1 MTLHK
6 KNHITRTLLAVSM
19 LAMSGGAL
27 AAQVPP
33 GTQLAEKQE
42 LVRNNGSEP
51 ASLDPHKVESDVEFN
66 IISDLFEGLVNVS
79 PAGAI
84 QPRLA
89 ERWENK
95 DNLLWTFHLRPGL
108 TWSDGTAIT
117 AQDIVWS
124 WQRLVS
130 PATASPYASYP
141 GNMHIANAREIA
153 LGQKGPETLGVKAL
167 NDTTLQVT
175 LTQPNAAFLA
185 MLAHPSLVPI
195 DKVLV
200 EQYADKWTRPEHIV
214 TSGPYKL
221 SQWVVN
227 ERLVAERNAK
237 YWDNAHTVINKVTY
251 LPISSEAADVNR
263 YKAGEIDIVYTVPIN
278 QFAQLQKTMG
288 DQLDVSPQLA
298 TYYYEFNTT
307 RPPFNDARVR
317 RALNMA
323 LDKDII
329 AEKVLGQGQRPAWL
343 IGQPD
348 IGGVTLHNP
357 DYASW
362 PREKRIAEAKKLL
375 AQAGYDESHPLV
387 FTLLYNTSESHQRIA
402 IAASS
407 MWKKNLGVEAKL
419 QNQEWKTMLDTMHTH
434 NFDAVRYAW
443 IADYDDAATFLNT
456 FRTGDSENTSQY
468 SNPAYDEALRNAAKA
483 SDVATRGKYYQQAED
498 LLAQDVPAIPVYH
511 YVRTHLVKPWVGG
524 FTPDKL
530 GYYYTKDM
538 YIKKHPSAS
547 GDGR

>member
-1 MTLHK
+1 MKLQK
-6 KNHITRTLLAVSM
+6 YNDITQALLMVGLLAAV
-19 LAMSGGAL
+19 APTL
-27 AAQVPP
+27 AAQVPA
-33 GTQLAEKQE
+33 GTALAEKQE

-51 ASLDPHKVESDVEFN
+51 SSLDPHKVESDVEFN
-66 IISDLFEGLVNVS
+66 IISDLFEGLVSVS
-79 PAGAI
+79 PEGKI

-89 ERWENK
+89 AKWENK
-95 DNLLWTFHLRPGL
+95 DNTVWTFHLRPGV

-141 GNMHIANAREIA
+141 GNMHIVNAQDIA
-153 LGQKGPETLGVKAL
+153 QGKKKPDTLGVKAI
-167 NDTTLQVT
+167 DDATLEVT
-175 LTQPNAAFLA
+175 LSQPNAAFLP
-185 MLAHPSLVPI
+185 MLAHPSLVPV

-200 EQYADKWTRPEHIV
+200 NRFGEKWTKPEHMV
-214 TSGPYKL
+214 TSGAYKL

-227 ERLVAERNAK
+227 ERIVAERNPR
-237 YWDNAHTVINKVTY
+237 YWDNADTVINKVTY

-278 QFAQLQKTMG
+278 QFTQLKKTMG

-307 RPPFNDARVR
+307 KPPFNDPRVR
-317 RALNMA
+317 LALNMA

-343 IGQPD
+343 ISQPD
-348 IGGVTLHNP
+348 IGGVKLHNP

-362 PREKRIAEAKKLL
+362 PRDKRIAEAKKLL
-375 AQAGYDESHPLV
+375 SEAGYNDSHPLV
-387 FTLLYNTSESHQRIA
+387 FNLLYNTSESHQRVA

-443 IADYDDAATFLNT
+443 IADYDDAATFLNN

-483 SDVATRGKYYQQAED
+483 PDVATRGKFYQLAED
-498 LLAQDVPAIPVYH
+498 LLGKDVPAVPVYH

-530 GYYYTKDM
+530 GYYFTRDM
-538 YIKKHPSAS
+538 YIKKH
-547 GDGR
+547 

>member
-1 MTLHK
+1 MK
-6 KNHITRTLLAVSM
+6 SQKYNHITQAVLALGLLCTTATVF
-19 LAMSGGAL
+19 

-33 GTQLAEKQE
+33 GTVLAEKQE

-66 IISDLFEGLVNVS
+66 IISDLFEGLVSVS
-79 PAGAI
+79 PAGEI

-89 ERWENK
+89 EKWENK
-95 DNLLWTFHLRPGL
+95 ENTVWTFHLRPGI

-130 PATASPYASYP
+130 PLTASPYSSYP
-141 GNMHIANAREIA
+141 GNMHIVNAKEIA
-153 LGQKGPETLGVKAL
+153 EGKKAPETLGVKAV
-167 NDTTLQVT
+167 DDATLEVT

-200 EQYADKWTRPEHIV
+200 NRFGEQWTKPEHIV

-221 SQWVVN
+221 SAWVVN
-227 ERLVAERNAK
+227 ERIVAERNPR
-237 YWDNAHTVINKVTY
+237 YWDNQHTVINKVTW
-251 LPISSEAADVNR
+251 LPIHSEAADVNR

-278 QFAQLQKTMG
+278 QFAQLKKTMG
-288 DQLDVSPQLA
+288 DQLNVSPQLA

-307 RPPFNDARVR
+307 RPPFSDPRVR
-317 RALNMA
+317 LALNMA

-343 IGQPD
+343 ISQPD
-348 IGGVTLHNP
+348 IGGVKLQNP
-357 DYASW
+357 EYASW

-375 AQAGYDESHPLV
+375 SEAGYSDSHPLV
-387 FTLLYNTSESHQRIA
+387 FNLLYNTSESHQRVA

-443 IADYDDAATFLNT
+443 IADYDDAATFLNN

-468 SNPAYDEALRNAAKA
+468 SNPAYDEALKNAAKA
-483 SDVATRGKYYQQAED
+483 SDGVTRGKYYQQAED
-498 LLAQDVPAIPVYH
+498 LLAKDVPAVPVYH

-530 GYYYTKDM
+530 GYYFTKDM
-538 YIKKHPSAS
+538 YIKKH
-547 GDGR
+547 

>member
-1 MTLHK
+1 MKLQK
-6 KNHITRTLLAVSM
+6 YNDITQALLMAGLLA
-19 LAMSGGAL
+19 AAAPTL
-27 AAQVPP
+27 AAQVPA
-33 GTQLAEKQE
+33 GTVLAEKQE

-51 ASLDPHKVESDVEFN
+51 SSLDPHKVESDVEFN
-66 IISDLFEGLVNVS
+66 IISDLFEGLVSVS
-79 PAGAI
+79 PGGEI

-89 ERWENK
+89 EKWENK
-95 DNLLWTFHLRPGL
+95 DNTVWTFHLRPGI

-117 AQDIVWS
+117 APDIVWS

-141 GNMHIANAREIA
+141 GNMHIVNAQDIA
-153 LGQKGPETLGVKAL
+153 QGKKTPDTLGVKAI
-167 NDTTLQVT
+167 DDATLEVT
-175 LTQPNAAFLA
+175 LNQPNAAFLP
-185 MLAHPSLVPI
+185 MLAHPSLVPV

-200 EQYADKWTRPEHIV
+200 NRFGEKWTKPEHLV
-214 TSGPYKL
+214 TSGAYKL
-221 SQWVVN
+221 SRWVVN
-227 ERLVAERNAK
+227 ERIVAERNPR
-237 YWDNAHTVINKVTY
+237 YWDNADTVINKVTY

-278 QFAQLQKTMG
+278 QFAQLKKTMG
-288 DQLDVSPQLA
+288 EQVNVSPQLA

-307 RPPFNDARVR
+307 KPPFNDPRVR
-317 RALNMA
+317 LALNMA

-343 IGQPD
+343 ISQPD
-348 IGGVTLHNP
+348 IGGVKLHNP

-362 PREKRIAEAKKLL
+362 PRDKRIAEAKRLL
-375 AQAGYDESHPLV
+375 SEAGYNDSHPLV
-387 FTLLYNTSESHQRIA
+387 FNLLYNTSESHQRVA

-443 IADYDDAATFLNT
+443 IADYDDAATFLNN

-483 SDVATRGKYYQQAED
+483 PDVTTRGKFYQQAEE
-498 LLAQDVPAIPVYH
+498 LLGKDVPAVPVYH

-530 GYYYTKDM
+530 GYYFTRDM
-538 YIKKHPSAS
+538 YIKKH
-547 GDGR
+547 

>member
-1 MTLHK
+1 MKTQK
-6 KNHITRTLLAVSM
+6 YNHITRVLVAVGLFSM
-19 LAMSGGAL
+19 VIPAL

-33 GTQLAEKQE
+33 GTALAEKQE

-51 ASLDPHKVESDVEFN
+51 SSLDPHKVESDVENN
-66 IISDLFEGLVNVS
+66 IISDLFEGLVSVS
-79 PAGAI
+79 PAGEI
-84 QPRLA
+84 EPRLA
-89 ERWENK
+89 EKWENK
-95 DNLLWTFHLRPGL
+95 DNTVWTFHLRPGV

-130 PATASPYASYP
+130 PLTASPYASYP
-141 GNMHIANAREIA
+141 GNMHIVNGAEIA
-153 LGQKGPETLGVKAL
+153 QGQKAPETLGVKAV
-167 NDTTLQVT
+167 DDVTLEVT

-185 MLAHPSLVPI
+185 MLAHPSLVPL
-195 DKVLV
+195 DKVLISR
-200 EQYADKWTRPEHIV
+200 YGDKWTKPEHIV

-227 ERLVAERNAK
+227 ERIVAERNPR

-251 LPISSEAADVNR
+251 LPISSETADVNR

-278 QFAQLQKTMG
+278 QFAQLKKTMG

-307 RPPFNDARVR
+307 RPPFNDPRVR

-343 IGQPD
+343 ISQPD
-348 IGGVTLHNP
+348 IGGVKLHNP
-357 DYASW
+357 EYASW

-375 AQAGYDESHPLV
+375 SEAGYNETHPLV
-387 FTLLYNTSESHQRIA
+387 FNLLYNTSESHQRIA

-419 QNQEWKTMLDTMHTH
+419 QNQEWKTMLDAMHTH

-443 IADYDDAATFLNT
+443 IADYDDAATFLNN

-483 SDVATRGKYYQQAED
+483 SDTTARGKFYQQAED
-498 LLAQDVPAIPVYH
+498 LLGQDVPAIPVYH

-524 FTPDKL
+524 FTSDKL

-538 YIKKHPSAS
+538 YIKKH
-547 GDGR
+547 

>member
-1 MTLHK
+1 MKTQK
-6 KNHITRTLLAVSM
+6 YNHITRVLVAVGLFSM
-19 LAMSGGAL
+19 VIPAL

-33 GTQLAEKQE
+33 GTALAEKQE

-51 ASLDPHKVESDVEFN
+51 SSLDPHKVESDVENN
-66 IISDLFEGLVNVS
+66 IISDLFEGLVSVS
-79 PAGAI
+79 PAGEI
-84 QPRLA
+84 EPRLA
-89 ERWENK
+89 EKWENK
-95 DNLLWTFHLRPGL
+95 DNTVWTFHLRPGV

-130 PATASPYASYP
+130 PLTASPYASYP
-141 GNMHIANAREIA
+141 GNMHIVNGAEIA
-153 LGQKGPETLGVKAL
+153 QGQKAPETLGVKAV
-167 NDTTLQVT
+167 DDATVEVT

-185 MLAHPSLVPI
+185 MLAHPSLVPL
-195 DKVLV
+195 DKVLISR
-200 EQYADKWTRPEHIV
+200 YGDKWTKPEHIV

-227 ERLVAERNAK
+227 ERIVAERNPR

-251 LPISSEAADVNR
+251 LPISSETADVNR

-278 QFAQLQKTMG
+278 QFAQLKKTMG

-307 RPPFNDARVR
+307 RPPFNDPRVR

-343 IGQPD
+343 ISQPD
-348 IGGVTLHNP
+348 IGGVKLHNP
-357 DYASW
+357 EYASW

-375 AQAGYDESHPLV
+375 SEAGYNETHPLV
-387 FTLLYNTSESHQRIA
+387 FNLLYNTSESHQRIA

-419 QNQEWKTMLDTMHTH
+419 QNQEWKTMLDAMHTH

-443 IADYDDAATFLNT
+443 IADYDDAATFLNN

-483 SDVATRGKYYQQAED
+483 SDTTARGKFYQQAED
-498 LLAQDVPAIPVYH
+498 LLGQDVPAIPVYH

-524 FTPDKL
+524 FTSDKL

-538 YIKKHPSAS
+538 YIKKH
-547 GDGR
+547 

>member
-1 MTLHK
+1 MK
-6 KNHITRTLLAVSM
+6 SQKYNHITQAVLALGLLCTTATVF
-19 LAMSGGAL
+19 

-33 GTQLAEKQE
+33 GTVLAEKQE

-66 IISDLFEGLVNVS
+66 IISDLFEGLVSVS
-79 PAGAI
+79 PAGEI

-89 ERWENK
+89 EKWENK
-95 DNLLWTFHLRPGL
+95 ENTVWTFHLRPGI

-130 PATASPYASYP
+130 PLTASPYSSYP
-141 GNMHIANAREIA
+141 GNMHIVNAKEIA
-153 LGQKGPETLGVKAL
+153 EGKKTPETLGVKAV
-167 NDTTLQVT
+167 DDATLEVT

-200 EQYADKWTRPEHIV
+200 NRFGEQWTKPEHIV

-221 SQWVVN
+221 SAWVVN
-227 ERLVAERNAK
+227 ERIVAERNPR
-237 YWDNAHTVINKVTY
+237 YWDNQHTVINKVTW
-251 LPISSEAADVNR
+251 LPIHSEAADVNR

-278 QFAQLQKTMG
+278 QFAQLKKTMG
-288 DQLDVSPQLA
+288 DQLNVSPQLA

-307 RPPFNDARVR
+307 RPPFNDPRVR
-317 RALNMA
+317 LALNMA

-343 IGQPD
+343 ISQPD
-348 IGGVTLHNP
+348 IGGVKLQNP
-357 DYASW
+357 EYASW

-375 AQAGYDESHPLV
+375 SEAGYSDSHPLV
-387 FTLLYNTSESHQRIA
+387 FNLLYNTSESHQRVA

-443 IADYDDAATFLNT
+443 IADYDDAATFLNN

-468 SNPAYDEALRNAAKA
+468 SNPAYDEALKNAAKA
-483 SDVATRGKYYQQAED
+483 SDGVTRGKYYQQAED
-498 LLAQDVPAIPVYH
+498 LLAKDVPAVPVYH

-530 GYYYTKDM
+530 GYYFTKDM
-538 YIKKHPSAS
+538 YIKKH
-547 GDGR
+547 

>member
-1 MTLHK
+1 MK
-6 KNHITRTLLAVSM
+6 PQTRTHFTLSLLTAGILCAST
-19 LAMSGGAL
+19 ATW
-27 AAQVPP
+27 AAKVPA
-33 GTQLAEKQE
+33 GTQLADKQE

-66 IISDLFEGLVNVS
+66 IISDLFDGLVSVS
-79 PAGAI
+79 PAGEI

-89 ERWENK
+89 EKWENK
-95 DNLLWTFHLRPGL
+95 DNTVWTFHLRPGI
-108 TWSDGTAIT
+108 TWSDGTPIT
-117 AQDIVWS
+117 AEDIVWS
-124 WQRLVS
+124 WQRLVD
-130 PATASPYASYP
+130 PKTASPYASYP
-141 GNMHIANAREIA
+141 GSMRIVNGTDIAEGKKA
-153 LGQKGPETLGVKAL
+153 PESLGVKAI
-167 NDTTLQVT
+167 NDTTLEVT

-200 EQYADKWTRPEHIV
+200 GRFGDKWTKPEHFV
-214 TSGPYKL
+214 SSGAYKL

-227 ERLVAERNAK
+227 ERIVAVRNPK
-237 YWDNAHTVINKVTY
+237 YWDNEHTVINKVTY

-278 QFAQLQKTMG
+278 QFAQLKKTLG
-288 DQLDVSPQLA
+288 SELDVSPQLA
-298 TYYYEFNTT
+298 TYYYQFNTT

-317 RALNMA
+317 KAMNLA

-329 AEKVLGQGQRPAWL
+329 ADKVLGQGQRPAWL
-343 IGQPD
+343 ISQPD
-348 IGGVTLHNP
+348 IGGVKLQNP

-362 PREKRIAEAKKLL
+362 PMDKRIAEAKKLL
-375 AQAGYDESHPLV
+375 AEAGFNDSHPLS
-387 FTLLYNTSESHQRIA
+387 FNLLYNTSESHQRIA

-456 FRTGDSENTSQY
+456 FRTGDSQNTTQY
-468 SNPAYDEALRNAAKA
+468 SNPDYDRALVNAAKSKTA
-483 SDVATRGKYYQQAED
+483 EERGKFYQQAED
-498 LLAQDVPAIPVYH
+498 LLGRDVPAIPVYH

-538 YIKKHPSAS
+538 YIKKH
-547 GDGR
+547 

>member
-1 MTLHK
+1 MK
-6 KNHITRTLLAVSM
+6 IQKYNHITRVLVAVGLFSM
-19 LAMSGGAL
+19 VIPAL

-33 GTQLAEKQE
+33 GTALAEKQE

-51 ASLDPHKVESDVEFN
+51 SSLDPHKVESDVENN
-66 IISDLFEGLVNVS
+66 IISDLFEGLVSVS
-79 PAGAI
+79 PTGEI
-84 QPRLA
+84 EPRLA
-89 ERWENK
+89 EKWENK
-95 DNLLWTFHLRPGL
+95 DNTVWTFHLRPGV

-130 PATASPYASYP
+130 PLTASPYASYP
-141 GNMHIANAREIA
+141 GNMHIVNGAEIA
-153 LGQKGPETLGVKAL
+153 QGKKAPETLGVKAL
-167 NDTTLQVT
+167 DDATFEVT

-185 MLAHPSLVPI
+185 MLAHPSLVPL
-195 DKVLV
+195 DKVLISR
-200 EQYADKWTRPEHIV
+200 YGDKWTKPEHIV

-227 ERLVAERNAK
+227 ERIVAERNPR

-251 LPISSEAADVNR
+251 LPISSETADVNR

-278 QFAQLQKTMG
+278 QFAQLKKTMG

-307 RPPFNDARVR
+307 RPPFNDPRVR

-343 IGQPD
+343 ISQPD
-348 IGGVTLHNP
+348 IGGVKLHNP
-357 DYASW
+357 EYASW
-362 PREKRIAEAKKLL
+362 PRDKRIAEAKKLL
-375 AQAGYDESHPLV
+375 SEAGYNETHPLV
-387 FTLLYNTSESHQRIA
+387 FNLLYNTSESHQRIA

-419 QNQEWKTMLDTMHTH
+419 QNQEWKTMLDAMHTH

-443 IADYDDAATFLNT
+443 IADYDDAATFLNN

-483 SDVATRGKYYQQAED
+483 SDTTARGKFYQQAED
-498 LLAQDVPAIPVYH
+498 LLGQDVPAIPVYH

-538 YIKKHPSAS
+538 YIKKH
-547 GDGR
+547 

>member
-1 MTLHK
+1 MK
-6 KNHITRTLLAVSM
+6 PQTRTHFTLSLLTAGILCAST
-19 LAMSGGAL
+19 ATW
-27 AAQVPP
+27 AANVPA
-33 GTQLAEKQE
+33 GTQLADKQE

-66 IISDLFEGLVNVS
+66 IISDLFDGLVSVS
-79 PAGAI
+79 PAGEI

-89 ERWENK
+89 EKWENK
-95 DNLLWTFHLRPGL
+95 DNTVWTFHLRPGI
-108 TWSDGTAIT
+108 TWSDGTPIT
-117 AQDIVWS
+117 AEDIVWS
-124 WQRLVS
+124 WQRLVD
-130 PATASPYASYP
+130 PKTASPYASYP
-141 GNMHIANAREIA
+141 GSMRIVNGTDIAEGKKA
-153 LGQKGPETLGVKAL
+153 PESLGVKAI
-167 NDTTLQVT
+167 NDTTLEVT

-200 EQYADKWTRPEHIV
+200 GRFGDKWTKPEHFV
-214 TSGPYKL
+214 SSGAYKL

-227 ERLVAERNAK
+227 ERIVAVRNPK
-237 YWDNAHTVINKVTY
+237 YWDNEHTVINKVTY

-278 QFAQLQKTMG
+278 QFAQLKKTLG
-288 DQLDVSPQLA
+288 SELDVSPQLA
-298 TYYYEFNTT
+298 TYYYQFNTT

-317 RALNMA
+317 KALNLA

-329 AEKVLGQGQRPAWL
+329 AGKVLGQGQRPAWL
-343 IGQPD
+343 ISQPD
-348 IGGVTLHNP
+348 IGGVKLQNP

-362 PREKRIAEAKKLL
+362 PMDKRIAEAKKLL
-375 AQAGYDESHPLV
+375 AEAGFNDSHPLS
-387 FTLLYNTSESHQRIA
+387 FNLLYNTSESHQRIA

-443 IADYDDAATFLNT
+443 IADYDDAATFLNN
-456 FRTGDSENTSQY
+456 FRTGDSQYTTQY
-468 SNPAYDEALRNAAKA
+468 SNPDYDRALVNAAKSKTA
-483 SDVATRGKYYQQAED
+483 EERGKFYQQAED
-498 LLAQDVPAIPVYH
+498 LLGRDVPAIPVYH

-538 YIKKHPSAS
+538 YIKKH
-547 GDGR
+547 

>member
-1 MTLHK
+1 MK
-6 KNHITRTLLAVSM
+6 SQKYNHITQALLA
-19 LAMSGGAL
+19 LGLLCTTATIF

-33 GTQLAEKQE
+33 GTVLAEKQE

-66 IISDLFEGLVNVS
+66 IISDLFEGLVSVS
-79 PAGAI
+79 PAGEI

-89 ERWENK
+89 EKWENK
-95 DNLLWTFHLRPGL
+95 ENTVWTFHLRPGI

-130 PATASPYASYP
+130 PLTASPYSSYP
-141 GNMHIANAREIA
+141 GNMHIVNAKEIA
-153 LGQKGPETLGVKAL
+153 EGKKAPETLGVKAV
-167 NDTTLQVT
+167 DDATLEVT

-200 EQYADKWTRPEHIV
+200 NRFGEQWTKPEHIV

-221 SQWVVN
+221 SAWVVN
-227 ERLVAERNAK
+227 ERIVAERNPR
-237 YWDNAHTVINKVTY
+237 YWDNEHTVINKVTW
-251 LPISSEAADVNR
+251 LPIHSEAADVNR

-278 QFAQLQKTMG
+278 QFAQLKKTMG
-288 DQLDVSPQLA
+288 DQLNVSPQLA

-307 RPPFNDARVR
+307 RPPFNDPRVR
-317 RALNMA
+317 LALNMA

-343 IGQPD
+343 ISQPD
-348 IGGVTLHNP
+348 IGGVKLQNP

-362 PREKRIAEAKKLL
+362 PRDKRIAEAKKLL
-375 AQAGYDESHPLV
+375 SEAGYSDSHPLV
-387 FTLLYNTSESHQRIA
+387 FNLLYNTSESHQRVA

-443 IADYDDAATFLNT
+443 IADYDDAATFLNN

-468 SNPAYDEALRNAAKA
+468 SNPAYDEALKNAAKA
-483 SDVATRGKYYQQAED
+483 SDGVTRGKYYQQAED
-498 LLAQDVPAIPVYH
+498 LLAKDVPAVPVYH

-530 GYYYTKDM
+530 GYYFTKDM
-538 YIKKHPSAS
+538 YIKKH
-547 GDGR
+547 

>member
-1 MTLHK
+1 MKTQK
-6 KNHITRTLLAVSM
+6 YNHITRVLVAVGLFSM
-19 LAMSGGAL
+19 VIPAL

-33 GTQLAEKQE
+33 GTALAEKQE

-51 ASLDPHKVESDVEFN
+51 SSLDPHKVESDVENN
-66 IISDLFEGLVNVS
+66 IISDLFEGLVSVS
-79 PAGAI
+79 PAGEI
-84 QPRLA
+84 EPRLA
-89 ERWENK
+89 EKWENK
-95 DNLLWTFHLRPGL
+95 DNTVWTFHLRPGV

-130 PATASPYASYP
+130 PLTASPYASYP
-141 GNMHIANAREIA
+141 GNMHIVNGAEIA
-153 LGQKGPETLGVKAL
+153 QGQKAPETLGVKAI
-167 NDTTLQVT
+167 DDATLEVT
-175 LTQPNAAFLA
+175 LTQPNTAFLA
-185 MLAHPSLVPI
+185 MLAHPSLVPL
-195 DKVLV
+195 DKVLISR
-200 EQYADKWTRPEHIV
+200 YGDKWTKPEHIV

-227 ERLVAERNAK
+227 ERIVAERNPR

-251 LPISSEAADVNR
+251 LPISSETADVNR

-278 QFAQLQKTMG
+278 QFAQLKKTMG

-307 RPPFNDARVR
+307 RPPFNDPRVR

-343 IGQPD
+343 ISQPD
-348 IGGVTLHNP
+348 IGGVKLHNP
-357 DYASW
+357 EYASW

-375 AQAGYDESHPLV
+375 SEAGYNETHPLV
-387 FTLLYNTSESHQRIA
+387 FNLLYNTSESHQRIA

-419 QNQEWKTMLDTMHTH
+419 QNQEWKTMLDAMHTH

-443 IADYDDAATFLNT
+443 IADYDDAATFLNN

-483 SDVATRGKYYQQAED
+483 SDTTARGKFYQQAED
-498 LLAQDVPAIPVYH
+498 LLGQDVPAIPVYH

-538 YIKKHPSAS
+538 YIKKH
-547 GDGR
+547 

>member
-1 MTLHK
+1 MKTQK
-6 KNHITRTLLAVSM
+6 YNHITRVLVAVGLFSM
-19 LAMSGGAL
+19 VIPAL

-33 GTQLAEKQE
+33 GTALAEKQE

-51 ASLDPHKVESDVEFN
+51 SSLDPHKVESDVENN
-66 IISDLFEGLVNVS
+66 IISDLFEGLVSVS
-79 PAGAI
+79 PAGEI
-84 QPRLA
+84 EPRLA
-89 ERWENK
+89 EKWENK
-95 DNLLWTFHLRPGL
+95 DNTVWTFHLRPGV

-130 PATASPYASYP
+130 PLTASPYASYP
-141 GNMHIANAREIA
+141 GNMHIVNGAEIA
-153 LGQKGPETLGVKAL
+153 QGQKAPETLGVKAV
-167 NDTTLQVT
+167 DDATLEVT

-185 MLAHPSLVPI
+185 MLAHPSLVPL
-195 DKVLV
+195 DKVLISR
-200 EQYADKWTRPEHIV
+200 YGDKWTKPEHMV

-227 ERLVAERNAK
+227 ERIVAERNPR

-251 LPISSEAADVNR
+251 LPISSETADVNR

-278 QFAQLQKTMG
+278 QFAQLKKTMG

-307 RPPFNDARVR
+307 RPPFNDPRVR

-343 IGQPD
+343 ISQPD
-348 IGGVTLHNP
+348 IGGVKLHNP
-357 DYASW
+357 EYASW

-375 AQAGYDESHPLV
+375 SEAGYNETHPLV
-387 FTLLYNTSESHQRIA
+387 FNLLYNTSESHQRIA

-419 QNQEWKTMLDTMHTH
+419 QNQEWKTMLDAMHTH

-443 IADYDDAATFLNT
+443 IADYDDAATFLNN

-483 SDVATRGKYYQQAED
+483 SDTTARGKFYQQAED
-498 LLAQDVPAIPVYH
+498 LLGQDVPAIPVYH

-538 YIKKHPSAS
+538 YIKKH
-547 GDGR
+547 

>member
-1 MTLHK
+1 MKTQK
-6 KNHITRTLLAVSM
+6 YNHITRVLVAVGLFSM
-19 LAMSGGAL
+19 VIPAL

-33 GTQLAEKQE
+33 GTALAEKQE

-51 ASLDPHKVESDVEFN
+51 SSLDPHKVESDVENN
-66 IISDLFEGLVNVS
+66 IISDLFEGLVSVS
-79 PAGAI
+79 PTGEI
-84 QPRLA
+84 EPRLA
-89 ERWENK
+89 EKWENK
-95 DNLLWTFHLRPGL
+95 DNTVWTFHLRPGV

-130 PATASPYASYP
+130 PLTASPYASYP
-141 GNMHIANAREIA
+141 GNMHIVNGAEIA
-153 LGQKGPETLGVKAL
+153 QGQKEPETLGVKAV
-167 NDTTLQVT
+167 DDATLEVT

-185 MLAHPSLVPI
+185 MLAHPSLVPL
-195 DKVLV
+195 DKVLISR
-200 EQYADKWTRPEHIV
+200 YGDKWTKPEHIV

-227 ERLVAERNAK
+227 ERIVAERNPR

-251 LPISSEAADVNR
+251 LPISSETADVNR

-278 QFAQLQKTMG
+278 QFAQLKKTMG
-288 DQLDVSPQLA
+288 EQLDVSPQLA

-307 RPPFNDARVR
+307 RPPFNDPRVR

-343 IGQPD
+343 ISQPD
-348 IGGVTLHNP
+348 IGGVKLHNP
-357 DYASW
+357 EYASW

-375 AQAGYDESHPLV
+375 SEAGYNETHPLV
-387 FTLLYNTSESHQRIA
+387 FNLLYNTSESHQRIA

-419 QNQEWKTMLDTMHTH
+419 QNQEWKTMLDAMHTH

-443 IADYDDAATFLNT
+443 IADYDDAATFLNN

-483 SDVATRGKYYQQAED
+483 SDTTARGKFYQQAED
-498 LLAQDVPAIPVYH
+498 LLGQDVPAIPVYH

-538 YIKKHPSAS
+538 YIKKH
-547 GDGR
+547 

>member
-1 MTLHK
+1 MK
-6 KNHITRTLLAVSM
+6 PQTRTRFTLSLLTAGVLCAST
-19 LAMSGGAL
+19 ATW
-27 AAQVPP
+27 AANVPA

-42 LVRNNGSEP
+42 LVRNNGTEP

-66 IISDLFEGLVNVS
+66 IISDLFDGLVSVS
-79 PAGAI
+79 PAGEI

-89 ERWENK
+89 EKWENK
-95 DNLLWTFHLRPGL
+95 DNTVWTFHLRPGI
-108 TWSDGTAIT
+108 TWSDGTPIT
-117 AQDIVWS
+117 AEDIVWS
-124 WQRLVS
+124 WQRLVD
-130 PATASPYASYP
+130 PKTASPYASYP
-141 GNMHIANAREIA
+141 GSMRIVNGTDIAEGKKA
-153 LGQKGPETLGVKAL
+153 PESLGVKAI
-167 NDTTLQVT
+167 NDSTLEVT

-200 EQYADKWTRPEHIV
+200 GRFGDKWTKPEHFV
-214 TSGPYKL
+214 SSGAYKL

-227 ERLVAERNAK
+227 ERIVAVRNPK
-237 YWDNAHTVINKVTY
+237 YWDNEHTVINKVTY

-278 QFAQLQKTMG
+278 QFAQLKKTLG
-288 DQLDVSPQLA
+288 SELDVSPQLA
-298 TYYYEFNTT
+298 TYYYQFNTT

-317 RALNMA
+317 KALNLA

-329 AEKVLGQGQRPAWL
+329 ADKVLGQGQRPAWL
-343 IGQPD
+343 ISQPD
-348 IGGVTLHNP
+348 IGGVKLQNP

-362 PREKRIAEAKKLL
+362 PMDKRIAEAKKLL
-375 AQAGYDESHPLV
+375 AEAGFNDNHPLS
-387 FTLLYNTSESHQRIA
+387 FNLLYNTSESHQRIA

-456 FRTGDSENTSQY
+456 FRTGDSQNTTQY
-468 SNPAYDEALRNAAKA
+468 SNPDYDRALVNAAKSKTA
-483 SDVATRGKYYQQAED
+483 EERGKFYQQAED
-498 LLAQDVPAIPVYH
+498 LLGRDVPAIPVYH

-538 YIKKHPSAS
+538 YIKKH
-547 GDGR
+547 

>member
-1 MTLHK
+1 MK
-6 KNHITRTLLAVSM
+6 SQKYNHITQALLA
-19 LAMSGGAL
+19 LGLLCTTATIF

-33 GTQLAEKQE
+33 GTVLAEKQE

-51 ASLDPHKVESDVEFN
+51 ASLDPHKVESDVELN
-66 IISDLFEGLVNVS
+66 IIRDLFEGLVSVS
-79 PAGAI
+79 PAGEI
-84 QPRLA
+84 EPRLA
-89 ERWENK
+89 EKWENK
-95 DNLLWTFHLRPGL
+95 DNTVWTFHLRPGV

-130 PATASPYASYP
+130 PLTASPYSSYP
-141 GNMHIANAREIA
+141 GNMHIANAQEIA
-153 LGQKGPETLGVKAL
+153 EGKKAPETLGVKAV
-167 NDTTLQVT
+167 DDATLEVT
-175 LTQPNAAFLA
+175 LTQPNAALLA

-200 EQYADKWTRPEHIV
+200 NRFGEQWTKPEHIV

-221 SQWVVN
+221 SAWVVN
-227 ERLVAERNAK
+227 ERIVAERNPR
-237 YWDNAHTVINKVTY
+237 YWDNEHTVINKVTW
-251 LPISSEAADVNR
+251 LPIHSEAADVNR

-278 QFAQLQKTMG
+278 QFAQLKKTMG
-288 DQLDVSPQLA
+288 DQLNVSPQLA

-307 RPPFNDARVR
+307 RPPFNDPRVR
-317 RALNMA
+317 LALNMA

-343 IGQPD
+343 ISQPD
-348 IGGVTLHNP
+348 IGGVKLQNP

-362 PREKRIAEAKKLL
+362 PRDKRIAEAKKLL
-375 AQAGYDESHPLV
+375 SEAGYSDSHPLV
-387 FTLLYNTSESHQRIA
+387 FNLLYNTSESHQRVA

-443 IADYDDAATFLNT
+443 IADYDDAATFLNN

-468 SNPAYDEALRNAAKA
+468 SNPAYDEALKNAAKA
-483 SDVATRGKYYQQAED
+483 SDGVARGKYYQQAED
-498 LLAQDVPAIPVYH
+498 LLAKDVPAVPVYH

-530 GYYYTKDM
+530 GYYFTKDM
-538 YIKKHPSAS
+538 YIKKH
-547 GDGR
+547 

>member
-1 MTLHK
+1 MK
-6 KNHITRTLLAVSM
+6 PQTRTHFTLSLLTAGFLCAST
-19 LAMSGGAL
+19 ATW
-27 AAQVPP
+27 AANVPA

-66 IISDLFEGLVNVS
+66 IISDLFDGLVSVS
-79 PAGAI
+79 PTGEI

-89 ERWENK
+89 EKWENK
-95 DNLLWTFHLRPGL
+95 DNTVWTFHLRPGI
-108 TWSDGTAIT
+108 TWSDGTPIT
-117 AQDIVWS
+117 AEDIVWS
-124 WQRLVS
+124 WQRLVD
-130 PATASPYASYP
+130 PKTVSPYASYP
-141 GNMHIANAREIA
+141 GSMRIVNGTDIAEGKKA
-153 LGQKGPETLGVKAL
+153 PESLGVKAI
-167 NDTTLQVT
+167 NDATLEVT

-200 EQYADKWTRPEHIV
+200 GRFGEKWTKPEHFV
-214 TSGPYKL
+214 SSGAYTL

-227 ERLVAERNAK
+227 ERIVAVRNPH

-278 QFAQLQKTMG
+278 QFAQLKKTLG
-288 DQLDVSPQLA
+288 SELDVSPQLA
-298 TYYYEFNTT
+298 TYYYQFNTT

-317 RALNMA
+317 RALNLA

-329 AEKVLGQGQRPAWL
+329 AGKVLGQGQRPAWL
-343 IGQPD
+343 ISQPD
-348 IGGVTLHNP
+348 IGGVKLQNP

-362 PREKRIAEAKKLL
+362 PMDKRIAEAKKLL
-375 AQAGYDESHPLV
+375 AEAGFNDSHPLS
-387 FTLLYNTSESHQRIA
+387 FNLLYNTSESHQRIA

-456 FRTGDSENTSQY
+456 FRTGDSQNTTQY
-468 SNPAYDEALRNAAKA
+468 SNPDYDRALVNAAKSKTA
-483 SDVATRGKYYQQAED
+483 QERGKFYQQAED
-498 LLAQDVPAIPVYH
+498 LLGRDVPAIPVYH

-538 YIKKHPSAS
+538 YIKKHS
-547 GDGR
+547 G

>member
-1 MTLHK
+1 MK
-6 KNHITRTLLAVSM
+6 IQKYNHITRVLVAVGLFSM
-19 LAMSGGAL
+19 VIPAL

-33 GTQLAEKQE
+33 GTALAEKQE

-51 ASLDPHKVESDVEFN
+51 SSLDPHKVESDVENN
-66 IISDLFEGLVNVS
+66 IISDLFEGLVSVS
-79 PAGAI
+79 PAGEI
-84 QPRLA
+84 EPRLA
-89 ERWENK
+89 EKWENK
-95 DNLLWTFHLRPGL
+95 DNTVWTFHLRPGV

-130 PATASPYASYP
+130 PLTASPYASYP
-141 GNMHIANAREIA
+141 GNMHIVNGAEIA
-153 LGQKGPETLGVKAL
+153 QGKKAPETLGVKAV
-167 NDTTLQVT
+167 DDATLEVT

-185 MLAHPSLVPI
+185 MLAHPSLVPL
-195 DKVLV
+195 DKVLISR
-200 EQYADKWTRPEHIV
+200 YGDKWTKPEHIV

-227 ERLVAERNAK
+227 ERIVAERNPR

-251 LPISSEAADVNR
+251 LPISSETADVNR

-278 QFAQLQKTMG
+278 QFAQLKKTMG

-307 RPPFNDARVR
+307 RPPFNDPRVR

-343 IGQPD
+343 ISQPD
-348 IGGVTLHNP
+348 IGGVKLHNP
-357 DYASW
+357 EYASW

-375 AQAGYDESHPLV
+375 SEAGYNETHPLV
-387 FTLLYNTSESHQRIA
+387 FNLLYNTSESHQRIA

-407 MWKKNLGVEAKL
+407 MWKKNLVVEAKL
-419 QNQEWKTMLDTMHTH
+419 QNQEWKTMLDAMHTH

-443 IADYDDAATFLNT
+443 IADYDDAATFLNN

-483 SDVATRGKYYQQAED
+483 SDTAARGKFYQQAED
-498 LLAQDVPAIPVYH
+498 LLGQDVPAIPVYH

-524 FTPDKL
+524 FTSDKL

-538 YIKKHPSAS
+538 YIKKH
-547 GDGR
+547 

>member
-1 MTLHK
+1 MKLQK
-6 KNHITRTLLAVSM
+6 YNDITRALLVVGLLA
-19 LAMSGGAL
+19 AAAPTL
-27 AAQVPP
+27 AAQVPA
-33 GTQLAEKQE
+33 GTALAEKQE

-51 ASLDPHKVESDVEFN
+51 SSLDPHKVESDVEFN
-66 IISDLFEGLVNVS
+66 IISDLFDGLVSVS
-79 PAGAI
+79 PAGEI

-89 ERWENK
+89 AKWDNK
-95 DNLLWTFHLRPGL
+95 DNTVWTFHLRPGV

-141 GNMHIANAREIA
+141 GNMHIVNAQDIA
-153 LGQKGPETLGVKAL
+153 QGKKTPDTLGVKAL
-167 NDTTLQVT
+167 DDATLEVT
-175 LTQPNAAFLA
+175 LSQPNAAFLP

-200 EQYADKWTRPEHIV
+200 SRFGEKWTKPEHMV
-214 TSGPYKL
+214 TSGAYKL
-221 SQWVVN
+221 SRWVVN
-227 ERLVAERNAK
+227 ERIVAERNPR
-237 YWDNAHTVINKVTY
+237 YWDNAATVINKVTY

-263 YKAGEIDIVYTVPIN
+263 YKAGEIDIVFTLPIN
-278 QFAQLQKTMG
+278 QFTQLKKTMG
-288 DQLDVSPQLA
+288 EQLNVSPQLA

-307 RPPFNDARVR
+307 RPPFNDPRVR
-317 RALNMA
+317 LALNMA

-343 IGQPD
+343 ISQPD
-348 IGGVTLHNP
+348 IGGVKLHNP

-362 PREKRIAEAKKLL
+362 PRDKRIAEAKKLL
-375 AQAGYDESHPLV
+375 SEAGYNDSHPLV
-387 FTLLYNTSESHQRIA
+387 FNLLYNTSESHQRVA

-443 IADYDDAATFLNT
+443 IADYDDAATFLNN

-483 SDVATRGKYYQQAED
+483 PDVATRGKFYQQAED
-498 LLAQDVPAIPVYH
+498 LLGKDVPAVPVYH
-511 YVRTHLVKPWVGG
+511 YVRTHLVKPWIGG

-530 GYYYTKDM
+530 GYYFTRDM
-538 YIKKHPSAS
+538 YIKKH
-547 GDGR
+547 

>member
-1 MTLHK
+1 MK
-6 KNHITRTLLAVSM
+6 SQKYNHITRVLLTIGLFSM
-19 LAMSGGAL
+19 AIPTL

-33 GTQLAEKQE
+33 GTVLAEKQE

-51 ASLDPHKVESDVEFN
+51 SSLDPHKVESDVENN
-66 IISDLFEGLVNVS
+66 IISDLFEGLVSVS
-79 PAGAI
+79 PTGEI
-84 QPRLA
+84 EPRLA
-89 ERWENK
+89 EKWENK
-95 DNLLWTFHLRPGL
+95 DNTVWTFHLRPGV

-130 PATASPYASYP
+130 PLTASPYASYP
-141 GNMHIANAREIA
+141 GNMHIVNGAEIA
-153 LGQKGPETLGVKAL
+153 QGKKAPETLGVKAL
-167 NDTTLQVT
+167 DDATFEVT

-185 MLAHPSLVPI
+185 MLAHPSLVPL
-195 DKVLV
+195 DKVLISR
-200 EQYADKWTRPEHIV
+200 YGDKWTKPEHMV

-227 ERLVAERNAK
+227 ERIVAERNPR

-251 LPISSEAADVNR
+251 LPISSETADVNR

-278 QFAQLQKTMG
+278 QFAQLKKTMG

-307 RPPFNDARVR
+307 RPPFNDPRVR

-343 IGQPD
+343 ISQPD
-348 IGGVTLHNP
+348 IGGVKLHNP
-357 DYASW
+357 EYASW

-375 AQAGYDESHPLV
+375 SEAGYNETHPLV
-387 FTLLYNTSESHQRIA
+387 FNLLYNTSESHQRIA

-419 QNQEWKTMLDTMHTH
+419 QNQEWKTMLDAMHTH

-443 IADYDDAATFLNT
+443 IADYDDAATFLNN

-483 SDVATRGKYYQQAED
+483 SDTTARGKFYQQAED
-498 LLAQDVPAIPVYH
+498 LLGQDVPAIPVYH

-530 GYYYTKDM
+530 GYYYSKDM
-538 YIKKHPSAS
+538 YIKKH
-547 GDGR
+547 

>member
-1 MTLHK
+1 MK
-6 KNHITRTLLAVSM
+6 PQTRTRFTLSLLTAGVLCAST
-19 LAMSGGAL
+19 ATW
-27 AAQVPP
+27 AANVPA

-66 IISDLFEGLVNVS
+66 IISDLFEGLVSVS
-79 PAGAI
+79 PAGEI

-89 ERWENK
+89 EKWENK
-95 DNLLWTFHLRPGL
+95 DNTVWTFHLRPGI
-108 TWSDGTAIT
+108 TWSDGTPIT
-117 AQDIVWS
+117 AEDIVWS
-124 WQRLVS
+124 WQRLVD
-130 PATASPYASYP
+130 PKTASPYASYP
-141 GNMHIANAREIA
+141 GSMRIVNGTDIAEGKKA
-153 LGQKGPETLGVKAL
+153 PESLGVKAI
-167 NDTTLQVT
+167 NDSTLEVT

-200 EQYADKWTRPEHIV
+200 GRFGDKWTKPEHFV
-214 TSGPYKL
+214 SSGAYKL

-227 ERLVAERNAK
+227 ERIVAVRNPK
-237 YWDNAHTVINKVTY
+237 YWDNEHTVINKVTY

-278 QFAQLQKTMG
+278 QFAQLKKTLG
-288 DQLDVSPQLA
+288 SELDVSPQLA
-298 TYYYEFNTT
+298 TYYYQFNTT

-317 RALNMA
+317 KALNLA

-329 AEKVLGQGQRPAWL
+329 ADKVLGQGQRPAWL
-343 IGQPD
+343 ISQPD
-348 IGGVTLHNP
+348 IGGVKLQNP

-362 PREKRIAEAKKLL
+362 PMDKRIAEAKKLL
-375 AQAGYDESHPLV
+375 AEAGFNDSHPLS
-387 FTLLYNTSESHQRIA
+387 FNLLYNTSESHQRIA

-456 FRTGDSENTSQY
+456 FRTGDSQNTTQY
-468 SNPAYDEALRNAAKA
+468 SNPDYDRALVNAAKSKTA
-483 SDVATRGKYYQQAED
+483 EERGKFYQQAED
-498 LLAQDVPAIPVYH
+498 LLGRDVPAIPVYH

-538 YIKKHPSAS
+538 YIKKH
-547 GDGR
+547 